1 MPIAFPLQSRSA
13 RRLVSALV
21 VGGML
26 SIALTGAALA
36 ERVSVVLDQA
46 KVMTLPTAART
57 VIVGNPS
64 IADVV
69 VQKNGVI
76 VITGKT
82 YGLTN
87 LIALDAGGKIIAES
101 SLFVEE
107 PSEGIVTVQRGLDR
121 ESYSCSPRCSPTLV
135 PGDSATF
142 FTNIG
147 TQADTRNKLAQP
159 QPTTPVK

>member
-1 MPIAFPLQSRSA
+1 MPGILRSLSRATRRLRSA
-13 RRLVSALV
+13 LPI
-21 VGGML
+21 GGML
-26 SIALTGAALA
+26 SIVLANAALA
-36 ERVSVVLDQA
+36 ERVSVILDQA
-46 KVMTLPTAART
+46 KVMSLPSGTRT
-57 VIVGNPS
+57 VVVGNPS

-76 VITGKT
+76 VITGKN

-87 LIALDAGGKIIAES
+87 LIALDGSGKIIAES

-121 ESYSCSPRCSPTLV
+121 ESYSCSPRCAPTLV
-135 PGDSATF
+135 PGDSSTF

-147 TQADTRNKLAQP
+147 TQVDTRNKLAQP
-159 QPTTPVK
+159 QPTNTLK

>member
-1 MPIAFPLQSRSA
+1 MVLALGFLMPAH
-13 RRLVSALV
+13 
-21 VGGML
+21 
-26 SIALTGAALA
+26 A

-46 KVMTLPTAART
+46 KVMSLPSGTKT
-57 VIVGNPS
+57 VVVGNPA

-69 VQKNGVI
+69 VQKNGII

-87 LIALDAGGKIIAES
+87 LIALDGTGKIIAES
-101 SLFVEE
+101 ALFVEE

-121 ESYSCSPRCSPTLV
+121 ESYSCSPRCAPTLV
-135 PGDSATF
+135 PGDASTF

-159 QPTTPVK
+159 QAPNR